1 MNREVPRVPGGVEV
15 VYGEDRWRLLRKK
28 REKALQVLKT
38 LGPLARD
45 AVVHGSVARG
55 DVRPESDIDVAI
67 VRPQAPAIVEVY
79 LESSGMRPVAKE
91 IVQATPSNTP
101 KVYLYLDYEKLTVV
115 SYPLAPLKPREREF
129 YTWGGEASLE
139 DLKRGARKPG
149 VDKRLIL
156 IVPTKR
162 GHVEAPV
169 QGNEGWVARLL
180 GVSLETVAERVRVLT
195 RRREH
200 GHTGVF
206 LKVELD
212 PEEPVEEAV
221 ARLRE
226 ENPVF
231 RRALRGWA

>member
-1 MNREVPRVPGGVEV
+1 MSGEAPGIPGGVEV
-15 VYGEDRWRLLRKK
+15 VYGEDRWRLLREK
-28 REKALQVLKT
+28 RGRALRVLRA

-55 DVRPESDIDVAI
+55 DVRPGSDVDVAI
-67 VRPQAPAIVEVY
+67 VRPVAPALVEVY
-79 LESSGMRPVAKE
+79 LEASGLRPVAKE

-101 KVYLYLDYEKLTVV
+101 KVYLYLDYERLTVV
-115 SYPLAPLKPREREF
+115 SYPLAPLRPREREF
-129 YTWGGEASLE
+129 YSWGGEATLE
-139 DLKRGARKPG
+139 ELERGVRKPG
-149 VDKRLIL
+149 VDKRLML
-156 IVPTKR
+156 IVPTER

-180 GVSLETVAERVRVLT
+180 RVSPDTVAERVRVLT

-206 LKVELD
+206 LRVELE

-226 ENPVF
+226 ENPLF